1 MRLYEGDRDKDT
13 NRCITTVVRS
23 TFHSHAHS
31 LLTAPINTQPQTE
44 TGTISTPLLKLHCA
58 KRVDYFSTAIHDCC
72 VWPAS
77 SFAQLLFVTVGL
89 QFHEPPPPHPHP
101 RCCVHIKGGKK
112 QQRCNI
118 AACGRERSIT
128 CVGDPLAME
137 CCSLLSA
144 AARPT
149 AVLVI
154 KEVQQHINI
163 SVIYIPPPPAPP
175 RCCLL
180 QHQT

>member
-1 MRLYEGDRDKDT
+1 MPKEL
-13 NRCITTVVRS
+13 ITFLQLFT
-23 TFHSHAHS
+23 
-31 LLTAPINTQPQTE
+31 TAAF
-44 TGTISTPLLKLHCA
+44 G
-58 KRVDYFSTAIHDCC
+58 
-72 VWPAS
+72 
-77 SFAQLLFVTVGL
+77 QLQAVHNCYLSPSAFNSMN
-89 QFHEPPPPHPHP
+89 PPTPHPHP

-163 SVIYIPPPPAPP
+163 SVIYIPPPPPP
-175 RCCLL
+175 HPAAAYCSIKRKPGDGWVVGGWGEAGEGGGGSGGLENCNIPACLSL
-180 QHQT
+180 VARSVQMKL